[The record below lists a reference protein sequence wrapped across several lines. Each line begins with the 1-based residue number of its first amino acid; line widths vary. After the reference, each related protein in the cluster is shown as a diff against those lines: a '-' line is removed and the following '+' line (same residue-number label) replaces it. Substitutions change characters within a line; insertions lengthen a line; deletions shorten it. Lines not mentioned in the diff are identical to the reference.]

1 MRDRARGESSPHIAS
16 LMRATAPS
24 RPSLLQ
30 QHHPSRLNEPFGP
43 AIPVGL
49 DLALH
54 VAVRKLSHAG
64 HLPNSN
70 DPAFV
75 WLLQPIP
82 NPDPVPRTYRGMTR
96 PAMLRIK
103 VLLPAPFGPSSPK
116 HSPLCTSSVMPSRAV
131 ISPKRL
137 TSVST
142 RKGGDDLATEVAGG
156 DNVAISS

>member
-1 MRDRARGESSPHIAS
+1 
-16 LMRATAPS
+16 MRADIESACAPKT
-24 RPSLLQ
+24 
-30 QHHPSRLNEPFGP
+30 EIVP
-43 AIPVGL
+43 A
-49 DLALH
+49 
-54 VAVRKLSHAG
+54 S
-64 HLPNSN
+64 
-70 DPAFV
+70 
-75 WLLQPIP
+75 
-82 NPDPVPRTYRGMTR
+82 GMTR
-96 PAMLRIK
+96 PTMLRIK